1 MEPQLRQRSRELLNL
16 FIAHHLGRKLK
27 SVEFLEQLGLD

>member
-1 MEPQLRQRSRELLNL
+1 MLNV

-27 SVEFLEQLGLD
+27 SVEFMEQVGAD